1 MVRVLAETILAA
13 ALILL
18 AAAPVSAQAWVPP
31 AGVGAVNVIFQN
43 VDHTGHLLTD
53 GSNLPG
59 FDSQSRGLLI
69 GFDYAITDRLS
80 FTADIPYVG
89 SKYIGPLPGFFGI
102 EIDDCFCWNHS
113 FQDFGFT
120 ARYNLFGESFGAFA
134 LTPSVGFGV
143 PTHDYPFVGEA
154 VVGRNL
160 NELRLNLDSGVRLD
174 AISPRLSVSGRYS
187 YAFVERVLDLPNDR
201 SNAYV
206 SVGYLLSQ
214 SLAGSLD
221 FYWQHSHGGV
231 TNDDFFAG
239 VPDEVFFQFDRIL
252 KDNSFHIGGSLAYS
266 FSTLDVFGSYV
277 AFVDGTDTH
286 LGRSIT
292 VGVSYPFQF

>member
-1 MVRVLAETILAA
+1 MARVLAGTILTVSLS
-13 ALILL
+13 LI
-18 AAAPVSAQAWVPP
+18 ASATASAQAWVAP
-31 AGVGAVNVIFQN
+31 ARVGAVNVFFQN
-43 VDHTGHLLTD
+43 VNHTGHLLTD

-69 GFDYAITDRLS
+69 ELDYAFTDRFS
-80 FTADIPYVG
+80 ITAGVPYIG
-89 SKYIGPLPGFFGI
+89 SKYLGPEPGFFGV

-120 ARYNLFGESFGAFA
+120 ARYNLFNDVFA
-134 LTPSVGFGV
+134 LTPSVGYGL

-160 NELRLNLDSGVRLD
+160 DELRLAIDSGLRLD

-187 YAFVERVLDLPNDR
+187 YAFVEEVLDLPNDL
-201 SNAYV
+201 SNAYL
-206 SVGYLLSQ
+206 SVGWLFTQ
-214 SLAGSLD
+214 RLAGSLD
-221 FYWQHSHGGV
+221 FLWQYSHGGV

-239 VPDEVFFQFDRIL
+239 VPDEVFIQFDRIL
-252 KDNSFHIGGSLAYS
+252 KDNSFHMGGSVAYS
-266 FSTLDVFGSYV
+266 FTRVDLFASYV

-286 LGRSIT
+286 LGRSVT